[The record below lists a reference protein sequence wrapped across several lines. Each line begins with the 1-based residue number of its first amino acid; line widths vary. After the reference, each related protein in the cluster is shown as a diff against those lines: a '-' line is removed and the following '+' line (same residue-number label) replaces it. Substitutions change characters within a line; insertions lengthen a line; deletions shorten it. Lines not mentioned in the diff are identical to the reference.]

1 MMTPLVLTLPVVE
14 EEILLTPT
22 ATLVLRTMKI
32 GIELEAPNW
41 KENLQNTSIAIEA
54 RLSTFS
60 PLSNNS

>member
-54 RLSTFS
+54 RPSTFS